1 MEETYMEDK
10 TCFCCGAEM
19 KIYETERSIY
29 YYCFECIDDKE
40 AISPIEKFA
49 SEYENLKRNSNL

>member
-1 MEETYMEDK
+1 MEDK

-49 SEYENLKRNSNL
+49 SEYENLKTNSNI